1 MSFEEQVKY
10 ANEVF
15 VNSILEGNTKVAED
29 QGNVFLRRRVREDG
43 VAREIIPP
51 VPVTKDDFTQRVESD
66 QPGIIVEM
74 EPSSP
79 GAMSMAFQDN
89 NPPAFYIRGKKFWVD
104 FWLVTSRTARK
115 NVVELATWRSDVK
128 ALLAE
133 MLVKD
138 LSWEEDA
145 TFINQCNT
153 LLGGSA
159 GATNILNGL
168 VQWREITGGINRVT
182 VMDAFRLAFI
192 PPSRIPVTKILCN
205 GATLAE
211 LAKMDRIE
219 LGGDDA
225 QTILYEGW
233 GKRTINNA
241 TVIGSIKRELI
252 EDDTMYFFGHSNF
265 IGRFYVYMEPSL
277 YIKKEDMEV
286 QFRAREVIGM
296 AIGHGDG
303 VHRFDFIT
311 A

>member
-1 MSFEEQVKY
+1 MSFEEQVKF

-15 VNSILEGNTKVAED
+15 INSVLSGEIKTAQE

-51 VPVTKDDFTQRVESD
+51 VPITKEDLTQRVEND
-66 QPGIIVEM
+66 QPGVIVEM

-79 GAMSMAFQDN
+79 GAMSMTFQDN
-89 NPPAFYIRGKKFWVD
+89 NPPFFYIRGKRFWVD
-104 FWLVTSRTARK
+104 LFKISSRPARK
-115 NVVELATWRSDVK
+115 SEVELATWRSDVK

-145 TFINQCNT
+145 TFINSCNT
-153 LLGGSA
+153 LLGGVA
-159 GATNILNGL
+159 DGTNIMNGL
-168 VQWREITGGINRVT
+168 VQWREINGGIDRT
-182 VMDAFRLAFI
+182 TIMDAFRYAFV
-192 PPSRIPVTKILCN
+192 PPSRIPITKILCN

-225 QTILYEGW
+225 QNILYEGW
-233 GKRTINNA
+233 SKRPINNA

-252 EDDTMYFFGHSNF
+252 EDDTMYFFGDGNF
-265 IGRFYVYMEPSL
+265 IGRFFVFMEPSL
-277 YIKKEDMEV
+277 YIKKEDDEI

-303 VHRFDFIT
+303 VHRFDFVT
-311 A
+311 T